1 MLEDQNIRYAI
12 LKYVLEKGISARK
25 LGFSPNYINRVK
37 RRLLPVSDNLLRAC
51 LKFLNTH
58 ELEEILL
65 SPLTKSPITDT
76 ERERIQF
83 FFKIILQLV
92 YAEKENGT
100 ITEEELKALN
110 LDYAT
115 LKFIKERF
123 LIRKKGECYLLD
135 KRNSLVREA
144 YVFVGY
150 LEKFDEE
157 REKALQRLRAIRNV
171 ILKLAHRL
179 ETYPIKDREL
189 LITSIVVYDTMIQEE
204 EAINKALLSL
214 CRANCL
220 HSDVDCIK
228 IIRLLLDKWHLKFM
242 FILRV
247 LTPRVGLSV
256 DIGKV
261 LELVKSIPNDVEA
274 LKFLKESIIKI
285 LSSTTENVDLP
296 KSLINN
302 FWYEMKSHSSIILGI
317 VDQKKMAYR
326 FSRILWDLVLEEL
339 EDYIDYLKN
348 EELREL
354 EKVIS
359 NVVSR
364 ILEVSIDNL
373 YKDLGGLIA

>member
-1 MLEDQNIRYAI
+1 M
-12 LKYVLEKGISARK
+12 
-25 LGFSPNYINRVK
+25 
-37 RRLLPVSDNLLRAC
+37 
-51 LKFLNTH
+51 
-58 ELEEILL
+58 
-65 SPLTKSPITDT
+65 
-76 ERERIQF
+76 
-83 FFKIILQLV
+83 
-92 YAEKENGT
+92 
-100 ITEEELKALN
+100 
-110 LDYAT
+110 
-115 LKFIKERF
+115 
-123 LIRKKGECYLLD
+123 
-135 KRNSLVREA
+135 
-144 YVFVGY
+144 GY